1 MAAAGGTSGRKEIQL
16 APWLDHKGRLIEPF
30 WQELVKRVMKLLL
43 CNPGIPEPLLLSKMR
58 LISPSCAAQLLEC
71 LVHQE
76 LLLVHE
82 VEAKS
87 PADADPVSGAGS
99 RPPSLLG
106 GRRKR
111 SGQNPQQLQIPVMVK
126 HYWPALKGGLT
137 AHLTAKAPEF
147 LVV

>member
-1 MAAAGGTSGRKEIQL
+1 MVIVASYFLHDPNRFPQFA
-16 APWLDHKGRLIEPF
+16 
-30 WQELVKRVMKLLL
+30 
-43 CNPGIPEPLLLSKMR
+43 GIPEPLLLSKMR

-82 VEAKS
+82 LAAMS

-99 RPPSLLG
+99 CPPSLLG

-111 SGQNPQQLQIPVMVK
+111 RNGQALQQLQIPVMVK

-137 AHLTAKAPEF
+137 AHLAAKAPEF
-147 LVV
+147 LV